1 MPKSTR
7 ILLMKETY
15 LTIHLQELMITIQET
30 ITLKSAYYVMSKSEF
45 IFI

>member
-1 MPKSTR
+1 MPKSNR

-15 LTIHLQELMITIQET
+15 LTIHLQESMITIQET
-30 ITLKSAYYVMSKSEF
+30 ITLKSAYCVMSKSEV